1 VNLKF
6 NILRGRL
13 VRGFFLA
20 LLLLCASPVD
30 ASPLF
35 DDLETIDAT
44 ITGPFGSLF
53 ENIQQPSYQRFSLE
67 AGGMRQPV
75 DVRLRGHSRLR
86 VCEFSPLRLKFRD
99 DAEAQGIFAGQHKLK
114 LVTHCRNYDR
124 GEQDLLEEYAAYRIL
139 NVVTDLSYRVR
150 MLRIRYRDNEGQT
163 YGDADSRFGFVI
175 ESKQEFAVRTGAQPV
190 NREDFPRYLH
200 NQENAALVY
209 VLQYL
214 IANTDWM
221 MLKADYDKE
230 CCHNVDLFELN
241 SQIILV
247 PYDFDVAGLVNA
259 RYAYP
264 DRQLRIKRVTQ
275 RLYRGLCTDH
285 EYLRNA
291 LTAVLSKRNEIIA
304 VVRDVPGLE
313 PRNRDR
319 AIDYLDGFFD
329 DAADGGRLL
338 KTFERGC
345 LEKY

>member
-1 VNLKF
+1 VNFKF
-6 NILRGRL
+6 DMPRGHL
-13 VRGFFLA
+13 FSGLLLA
-20 LLLLCASPVD
+20 LLLLCARSLD

-35 DDLETIDAT
+35 DDQATIEAS

-53 ENIQQPSYQRFSLE
+53 EDIQRPAYQRFSLE
-67 AGGMRQPV
+67 AGGTRQPV

-86 VCEFSPLRLKFRD
+86 VCEFPPLRLKFRED
-99 DAEAQGIFAGQHKLK
+99 DEAQGIFAGQDKLK
-114 LVTHCRNYDR
+114 LVTHCRNHDR
-124 GEQDLLEEYAAYRIL
+124 GEQDLLEEYTAYRIL
-139 NVVTDLSYRVR
+139 NIVTDLSYRVR
-150 MLRIRYRDNEGQT
+150 LLRIRYRDNEGRT
-163 YGDADSRFGFVI
+163 YGDAASRFGFVI
-175 ESKQEFAVRTGAQPV
+175 ESKQEFAGRTGAQAV
-190 NREDFPRYLH
+190 IREGFPRYRH

-221 MLKADYDKE
+221 MLKADYDEE

-241 SQIILV
+241 SRIILV
-247 PYDFDVAGLVNA
+247 PYDFDVTGLVNA

-264 DRQLRIKRVTQ
+264 DPQLRIKRVTQ
-275 RLYRGLCTDH
+275 RLYRGLCTDR

-319 AIDYLDGFFD
+319 AIDYLDSFFD
-329 DAADGGRLL
+329 DAANQGRLL
-338 KTFERGC
+338 KSFEKGC
-345 LEKY
+345 LEGY